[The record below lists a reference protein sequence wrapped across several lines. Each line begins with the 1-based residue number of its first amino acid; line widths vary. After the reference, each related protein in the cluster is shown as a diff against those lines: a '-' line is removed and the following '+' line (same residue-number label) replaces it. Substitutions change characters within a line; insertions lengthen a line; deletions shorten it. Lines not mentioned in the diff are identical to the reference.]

1 MIAES
6 IYVQIDDQNFTTS
19 FLDEIMDHEKTKEV
33 IDIIDIFTGINNK
46 AVVTTKGRIIK
57 VK

>member
-19 FLDEIMDHEKTKEV
+19 FLDGIMDHEKTKEA
-33 IDIIDIFTGINNK
+33 IDIIDRFTGSNNK